1 MDRKPQKMT
10 SPPKINL
17 SLQGPRDPHRAR
29 RAHPAFPSAF
39 TLLEIVI
46 VLAITALIIGGAITT
61 VVLSSAERTLSNASG
76 EIELLAKKARTASI
90 LHQTPYA
97 IEFHPDSVRILPFAE
112 ASAQERTTVLG
123 RSIGGEEVST
133 GSRPVLREEIELDPE
148 IILSIRH
155 WNTSGFV
162 TPTENRIPIWRF
174 DPDGLSEPLTVR
186 LAIDDSYAQDT
197 YHPLTASISDS
208 ELEAR

>member
-1 MDRKPQKMT
+1 MT
-10 SPPKINL
+10 SPPKINP
-17 SLQGPRDPHRAR
+17 SLQPLRACG
-29 RAHPAFPSAF
+29 APTPAFAGAF

-46 VLAITALIIGGAITT
+46 VLAVSGLIIGGAITT
-61 VVLSSAERTLSNASG
+61 VILSSDERALRNASG

-97 IEFHPDSVRILPFAE
+97 IEFHPDFIRILPFAE
-112 ASAQERTTVLG
+112 ATAQERTTALG
-123 RSIGGEEVST
+123 RSIGGEKVSVS
-133 GSRPVLREEIELDPE
+133 SRPVLREKLDLDPE
-148 IILSIRH
+148 ILLSIRH
-155 WNTSGFV
+155 WNTSGFI
-162 TPTENRIPIWRF
+162 TPTEMRVPVWRF

-186 LAIDDSYAQDT
+186 LTIDNSYAQDT